1 SLMLIVAASACAAP
15 ISGEK
20 WTTPLPGS
28 VAMPMAWIPAGTF
41 MMGSPDS
48 EVGRHP
54 DETQHQVTLTHGY
67 WMGETEVTVAQWR
80 AVMGT
85 DLRAHLTKVIADDT
99 LYDFSGKQRT

>member
-1 SLMLIVAASACAAP
+1 
-15 ISGEK
+15 
-20 WTTPLPGS
+20 
-28 VAMPMAWIPAGTF
+28 
-41 MMGSPDS
+41 MGSPES

-99 LYDFSGKQRT
+99 LYDFSGKQRTIRDFMNMKAGQPRPISGE